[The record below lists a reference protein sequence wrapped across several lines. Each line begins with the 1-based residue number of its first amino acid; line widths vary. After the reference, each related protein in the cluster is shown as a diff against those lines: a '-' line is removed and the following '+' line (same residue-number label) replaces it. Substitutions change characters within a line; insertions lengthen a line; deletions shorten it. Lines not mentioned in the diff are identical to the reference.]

1 MAAGVG
7 VVADEKV
14 AADLWDVT
22 LVWKLTAWKL
32 LLKRDAT
39 MSLSIRWFAFSL
51 VAVLA
56 TSAQGADKP
65 AKPTHVLQPT
75 MLEVA
80 PARENGNAWDT
91 GIGAFARPD
100 AQVTLMRND
109 AAALKEAAGL
119 LEKAMERRMTDLG
132 RPVPPQFKG
141 TFEKNAI
148 QSLRCGRSLEALKD
162 EALNKARARFM
173 ADTAVAS
180 DTILAKLTDGGL
192 RVAMGD
198 RVTVFVND
206 VDLAAH
212 DVMGQQELEITKD
225 LLTKGET
232 ELKFNSVESL
242 RLKLVPIAE

>member
-1 MAAGVG
+1 
-7 VVADEKV
+7 
-14 AADLWDVT
+14 
-22 LVWKLTAWKL
+22 
-32 LLKRDAT
+32 
-39 MSLSIRWFAFSL
+39 MSLSSIRWIACSL

-56 TSAQGADKP
+56 SFVQGADRP

-80 PARENGNAWDT
+80 PTRENGNPWDT

-109 AAALKEAAGL
+109 AAALKEAAVL
-119 LEKAMERRMTDLG
+119 LEQAMERRMTDLG

-141 TFEKNAI
+141 MFEKNAI
-148 QSLRCGRSLEALKD
+148 QTLRCGRSLEAMKD
-162 EALNKARARFM
+162 EPLNKARAKFM
-173 ADTAVAS
+173 ADTVVAS
-180 DTILAKLTDGGL
+180 DSILSKLTDGGL

-212 DVMGQQELEITKD
+212 DVMGQHELEITKE
-225 LLTKGET
+225 LLTMGDL

-242 RLKLVPIAE
+242 RLKLVPIVE